1 MLKGKKIVLAVTG
14 SISAYKSLFLLR
26 LLVKEGADVKVI
38 MSKSAHDFIQPL
50 SFSTLSKHPVC
61 SDFTESELNGVWN
74 NHVEMA
80 LWADLILVAPCTANT
95 LAKYAAGMC
104 DSYLLAVLMSAQCPL
119 FFAPA
124 MDHDMMEHA
133 GTQENL
139 KRIVAMGCTVL
150 APGYGELAS
159 GLIGKGR
166 LSEPEEILGAVV
178 SHFNPNQRLKGLRAL
193 VNAGPTYEAI
203 DPVRFIGNRSSGKMG
218 IAIAQAL
225 RTQGAEV
232 TLVLGPV
239 HESVPDGIKI
249 IRVES
254 AKEMFEACTVGF
266 RNADIAVLT
275 AAVADYRPA
284 NVSTEKIKKK
294 DSPLELRLE
303 ETEDIAAALGK
314 NKKSN
319 QKLICFAL
327 ETENEEAHALSK
339 LQRKNADMLVLNS
352 LRTEGVHFGSDNN
365 AVTLFHSNGSKKEIS
380 LKSKSEIAQIISNEI
395 ADLFQ

>member
-26 LLVKEGADVKVI
+26 LLVKEGAEVKVI

-50 SFSTLSKHPVC
+50 SFSTLSKHPIC

-80 LWADLILVAPCTANT
+80 LWADLILIAPCTANT
-95 LAKYAAGMC
+95 LAKYATGMC

-133 GTQENL
+133 GTQDNL
-139 KRIVAMGCTVL
+139 KRIAAMGCTVL

-166 LSEPEEILGAVV
+166 LSEPEEILSAVV

-254 AKEMFEACTVGF
+254 AREMFEACTDGF
-266 RNADIAVLT
+266 QNTDIAVLA

-314 NKKSN
+314 SKTMN

>member
-26 LLVKEGADVKVI
+26 LLVKEGAEVKVI
-38 MSKSAHDFIQPL
+38 MSKSAHEFIQPL

-61 SDFTESELNGVWN
+61 SDFTESNLNGVWN

-80 LWADLILVAPCTANT
+80 LWADLILVVPCTANT
-95 LAKYAAGMC
+95 LAKYATGMC
-104 DSYLLAVLMSAQCPL
+104 DSYLLAVLMSAQCPV

-139 KRIVAMGCTVL
+139 KRIEEMGCTVL
-150 APGYGELAS
+150 ASVYGELAS
-159 GLIGKGR
+159 GLVGKGR
-166 LSEPEEILGAVV
+166 LSEPEEILDAVI
-178 SHFNPNQRLKGLRAL
+178 SHFNPNQRLKGKKAL

-225 RTQGAEV
+225 RTLGADV

-239 HESVPDGIKI
+239 HENIPEGIKI
-249 IRVES
+249 IRIES
-254 AKEMFEACTVGF
+254 AREMYEACTREF
-266 RNADIAVLT
+266 QHADLAVLA
-275 AAVADYRPA
+275 AAVADYRPV
-284 NVSTEKIKKK
+284 NVSSEKIKKK

-303 ETEDIAAALGK
+303 ETEDIAASLGK
-314 NKKSN
+314 LKNEN

-327 ETENEEAHALSK
+327 ETENEETHAIAK
-339 LQRKNADMLVLNS
+339 MNRKNANLLILNS
-352 LRTEGVHFGSDNN
+352 LRTEGVYFGSDNN
-365 AVTLFHSNGSKKEIS
+365 AITLFHSNGSKKEIS
-380 LKSKSEIAQIISNEI
+380 LKSKTEIAQIISNEI

>member
-14 SISAYKSLFLLR
+14 SISAYKSLLLLR

-80 LWADLILVAPCTANT
+80 LWADLIVVAPCTANT

-124 MDHDMMEHA
+124 MDHDMMEHG

-139 KRIVAMGCTVL
+139 KRIAAMGCTIL
-150 APGYGELAS
+150 APGFGELAS

-166 LSEPEEILGAVV
+166 LSEPEEILSTVV
-178 SHFNPNQRLKGLRAL
+178 SHFNPNQRLKGLYAL

-225 RTQGAEV
+225 RSQGADV

-239 HESVPDGIKI
+239 HQSVPDGIKT

-254 AKEMFEACTVGF
+254 AKEMFEACTHVF
-266 RNADIAVLT
+266 PNTNIAVLA
-275 AAVADYRPA
+275 AAVADYRPV

-314 NKKSN
+314 SKKAN

-339 LQRKNADMLVLNS
+339 LQRKNADLLVLNS

-365 AVTLFHSNGSKKEIS
+365 AITLFHSNGTKKEIS

-395 ADLFQ
+395 ADLFP

>member
-26 LLVKEGADVKVI
+26 LLVKEGAEVKVI

-95 LAKYAAGMC
+95 LAKYASGMC
-104 DSYLLAVLMSAQCPL
+104 DSYLLAVLMSARCPL

-124 MDHDMMEHA
+124 MDHDMMEHL

-139 KRIVAMGCTVL
+139 KKIESMGCQIL
-150 APGYGELAS
+150 APGFGELAS

-166 LSEPEEILGAVV
+166 LSEPEEILSYVV
-178 SHFNPNQRLKGLRAL
+178 SYFNPNQRLKGKRAL
-193 VNAGPTYEAI
+193 VNAGPTYESI

-218 IAIAQAL
+218 IALAQELRAL
-225 RTQGAEV
+225 GAEV

-249 IRVES
+249 IRIES
-254 AKEMFEACTVGF
+254 AREMYESCKEVFQ
-266 RNADIAVLT
+266 NADFAVLA
-275 AAVADYRPA
+275 AAVADYRPV
-284 NVSTEKIKKK
+284 NVSSEKIKKK

-303 ETEDIAAALGK
+303 ETEDIAATLGK
-314 NKKSN
+314 SKKAG

-339 LQRKNADMLVLNS
+339 MNRKNADLLVLNS

-365 AVTLFHSNGSKKEIS
+365 AVTLFHANGSKKEIS
-380 LKSKSEIAQIISNEI
+380 LKTKKEIAQIISNEI

>member
-1 MLKGKKIVLAVTG
+1 VLKRKKIVLAVTG

-26 LLVKEGADVKVI
+26 LLVKEGADVKVV

-80 LWADLILVAPCTANT
+80 LWADLILIAPCTANT

-104 DSYLLAVLMSAQCPL
+104 ESYLLAVLMSAQCPL

-133 GTQENL
+133 GTQDNL
-139 KRIVAMGCTVL
+139 KRIASMGCTVL

-166 LSEPEEILGAVV
+166 LSEPEEILSAVV
-178 SHFNPNQRLKGLRAL
+178 SYFNPNQRLKGLRAM

-225 RTQGAEV
+225 RTQGADV

-254 AKEMFEACTVGF
+254 AKEMFEACTDGF
-266 RNADIAVLT
+266 QNADIAVLA

-314 NKKSN
+314 SKNSN

-339 LQRKNADMLVLNS
+339 LQRKNADLLVLNS

>member
-1 MLKGKKIVLAVTG
+1 MLAVTG
-14 SISAYKSLFLLR
+14 SISAYKALFLLR
-26 LLVKEGADVKVI
+26 LLVKEGAEVKVI
-38 MSKSAHDFIQPL
+38 MSQSAHDFIQPL

-95 LAKYAAGMC
+95 LAKYASGMC

-133 GTQENL
+133 GTQDNL
-139 KRIVAMGCTVL
+139 KRIAAMGCTVL

-166 LSEPEEILGAVV
+166 LSEPEEILSVVV
-178 SHFNPNQRLKGLRAL
+178 SHFNPNQRLKGLRAM

-225 RTQGAEV
+225 RTQGADV

-254 AKEMFEACTVGF
+254 AKEMFEACTHVF
-266 RNADIAVLT
+266 QNADIAVLA

-303 ETEDIAAALGK
+303 ETEDIAAAMGK
-314 NKKSN
+314 NKNSN

>member
-1 MLKGKKIVLAVTG
+1 VLKGKRIVLAVTG
-14 SISAYKSLFLLR
+14 SISAYKALFLLR

-61 SDFTESELNGVWN
+61 SDFTESQLNGVWN

-95 LAKYAAGMC
+95 LAKYASGMC
-104 DSYLLAVLMSAQCPL
+104 DSYLLAVLMSARCPL

-139 KRIVAMGCTVL
+139 QRIEAMGCTVL

-166 LSEPEEILGAVV
+166 LSEPEEIIEAVV
-178 SHFNPNQRLKGLRAL
+178 SHFNPNQRLKGKKAL

-218 IAIAQAL
+218 IAIAQSL
-225 RTQGAEV
+225 RLLGAEV

-239 HESVPDGIKI
+239 HEPVPDGIKI
-249 IRVES
+249 VRVES
-254 AKEMFEACTVGF
+254 AREMYEACTKEF
-266 RNADIAVLT
+266 EHSDIAVLA

-314 NKKSN
+314 MKTEN
-319 QKLICFAL
+319 QKLVCFAL

-339 LQRKNADMLVLNS
+339 MNRKNADVLILNS
-352 LRTEGVHFGSDNN
+352 LRTEGVYFGSDNN
-365 AVTLFHSNGSKKEIS
+365 AITLFHSSGSKKEIS
-380 LKSKSEIAQIISNEI
+380 LKSKTEIAEIISNEI

>member
-1 MLKGKKIVLAVTG
+1 MLKEKKIVLAVTG

-26 LLVKEGADVKVI
+26 LLVKEGAEVKVV
-38 MSKSAHDFIQPL
+38 MSKSAHEFIQPL

-61 SDFTESELNGVWN
+61 SDFTESNLSGVWN

-80 LWADLILVAPCTANT
+80 LWADLIVVAPCTANT

-139 KRIVAMGCTVL
+139 KRIEEMGCTVL

-166 LSEPEEILGAVV
+166 LSEPEEILGAVI
-178 SHFNPNQRLKGLRAL
+178 SHFNPNQPLKGKRAL

-225 RTQGAEV
+225 RKLGADV

-239 HESVPDGIKI
+239 HENIPDGIKI
-249 IRVES
+249 IRIES
-254 AKEMFEACTVGF
+254 AREMFEACTREF
-266 RNADIAVLT
+266 QHSDFAVLA
-275 AAVADYRPA
+275 AAVADYRPV

-303 ETEDIAAALGK
+303 ETEDVAASLGK
-314 NKKSN
+314 VKSDK

-327 ETENEEAHALSK
+327 ETENEEAFARAK
-339 LQRKNADMLVLNS
+339 MNRKNADLLILNS
-352 LRTEGVHFGSDNN
+352 LRTEGVYFGSDNN
-365 AVTLFHSNGSKKEIS
+365 AITLFHSNGSKKEIS
-380 LKSKSEIAQIISNEI
+380 LKSKTEIAQIISNEI

>member
-14 SISAYKSLFLLR
+14 SISVYKSLFLLR
-26 LLVKEGADVKVI
+26 LLVKEGAEVKVI

-80 LWADLILVAPCTANT
+80 LWADLILIAPCTANT

-133 GTQENL
+133 GTQDNL
-139 KRIVAMGCTVL
+139 KRIAEMGCTVL

-166 LSEPEEILGAVV
+166 LSEPEEIVNAVV
-178 SHFNPNQRLKGLRAL
+178 SFFNPNQRLKGLRAM

-225 RTQGAEV
+225 RTQGADV

-239 HESVPDGIKI
+239 HESIPDGIKI

-254 AKEMFEACTVGF
+254 AREMFEACTHIF
-266 RNADIAVLT
+266 QNADIAVLA

-284 NVSTEKIKKK
+284 HVSTEKIKKK
-294 DSPLELRLE
+294 HSPLELRLE

-314 NKKSN
+314 CKKSN

-352 LRTEGVHFGSDNN
+352 LKTEGVHFGSDNN

-380 LKSKSEIAQIISNEI
+380 LKSKLEIAQIISNEI
-395 ADLFQ
+395 AELFQ

>member
-1 MLKGKKIVLAVTG
+1 VLKGKKIVLAVTG
-14 SISAYKSLFLLR
+14 SISVYKSLFLLR
-26 LLVKEGADVKVI
+26 LLVKEGAEVKVI

-80 LWADLILVAPCTANT
+80 LWADLILIAPCTANT

-133 GTQENL
+133 GTQDNL
-139 KRIVAMGCTVL
+139 KRIAEMGCTVL

-166 LSEPEEILGAVV
+166 LSEPEEIVNAVV
-178 SHFNPNQRLKGLRAL
+178 SFFNPNQRLKGLRAM

-225 RTQGAEV
+225 RTQGADV

-239 HESVPDGIKI
+239 HESIPDGIKI

-254 AKEMFEACTVGF
+254 AREMFEACTHIF
-266 RNADIAVLT
+266 QNADIAVLA

-284 NVSTEKIKKK
+284 HVSTEKIKKK
-294 DSPLELRLE
+294 HSPLELRLE

-314 NKKSN
+314 SKKSN

-352 LRTEGVHFGSDNN
+352 LKTEGVHFGSDNN

-380 LKSKSEIAQIISNEI
+380 LKSKLEIAQIISNEI
-395 ADLFQ
+395 AELFQ

>member
-1 MLKGKKIVLAVTG
+1 MLKGKKIVIAVTG

-104 DSYLLAVLMSAQCPL
+104 DSYLIAVLMSAQCPL

-133 GTQENL
+133 GTQDNL
-139 KRIVAMGCTVL
+139 KRIAEMGCTVL

-166 LSEPEEILGAVV
+166 LSEPEEILSAVV
-178 SHFNPNQRLKGLRAL
+178 SYFNPNQRLKGLRAM

-225 RTQGAEV
+225 RTQGADV

-239 HESVPDGIKI
+239 HESVPDGIKT

-254 AKEMFEACTVGF
+254 AKEMFEACTDGF
-266 RNADIAVLT
+266 QNADIAVLA

-314 NKKSN
+314 SKKAN

-365 AVTLFHSNGSKKEIS
+365 AVTLFHSDGSKKEIS

>member
-1 MLKGKKIVLAVTG
+1 
-14 SISAYKSLFLLR
+14 
-26 LLVKEGADVKVI
+26 
-38 MSKSAHDFIQPL
+38 
-50 SFSTLSKHPVC
+50 
-61 SDFTESELNGVWN
+61 
-74 NHVEMA
+74 MA

-139 KRIVAMGCTVL
+139 KRIDAMGCKVL

-166 LSEPEEILGAVV
+166 LSEPEEILSAVV
-178 SHFNPNQRLKGLRAL
+178 SYFNPNQRLKGMRVL

-218 IAIAQAL
+218 IAISQAL
-225 RTQGAEV
+225 RAFGAEV

-239 HESVPDGIKI
+239 HEKLPEGIKI
-249 IRVES
+249 IRIES
-254 AKEMFEACTVGF
+254 ARDMYENCTREF
-266 RNADIAVLT
+266 QHSDIAVLA
-275 AAVADYRPA
+275 AAVADYRPV
-284 NVSTEKIKKK
+284 NVSSEKIKKK
-294 DSPLELRLE
+294 DSPLELHLE
-303 ETEDIAAALGK
+303 ETEDIAAALGLA
-314 NKKSN
+314 KKAN

-327 ETENEEAHALSK
+327 ETENEEAHAVAK
-339 LQRKNADMLVLNS
+339 MNRKNADMLILNS
-352 LRTEGVHFGSDNN
+352 LRTEGVYFGSDNN
-365 AVTLFHSNGSKKEIS
+365 AVTLFHSDGSKKEIS
-380 LKSKSEIAQIISNEI
+380 LKSKTEIAHIISNEI

>member
-14 SISAYKSLFLLR
+14 SISAYKSLYLLR

-61 SDFTESELNGVWN
+61 SDFTENELNGVWN

-133 GTQENL
+133 GTQDNL
-139 KRIVAMGCTVL
+139 KRIAAMGCTVL

-166 LSEPEEILGAVV
+166 LSEPEEILSVVV
-178 SHFNPNQRLKGLRAL
+178 SFFNPNQRLKGLRAL

-225 RTQGAEV
+225 RTQGADV

-239 HESVPDGIKI
+239 HESVSDGIKI

-254 AKEMFEACTVGF
+254 AREMFEACTDVF
-266 RNADIAVLT
+266 QNADIAVLA

>member
-26 LLVKEGADVKVI
+26 LLVKEGAEVKVI
-38 MSKSAHDFIQPL
+38 MSKSAHEFIQPL

-61 SDFTESELNGVWN
+61 SDFTESNLNGVWN

-104 DSYLLAVLMSAQCPL
+104 DAYLLAVLMSAQCPL

-124 MDHDMMEHA
+124 MDHDMMEHL
-133 GTQENL
+133 GTQDNL
-139 KRIVAMGCTVL
+139 KRIEAMGCTVL

-166 LSEPEEILGAVV
+166 LSEPEEILGVV
-178 SHFNPNQRLKGLRAL
+178 ISHFNPNQLLKGKRAL

-203 DPVRFIGNRSSGKMG
+203 DPVRFIGNRSSGRMG

-225 RTQGAEV
+225 RALGADV

-239 HESVPDGIKI
+239 HENIPDGIKI
-249 IRVES
+249 IRIES
-254 AKEMFEACTVGF
+254 ALEMYEACTREF
-266 RNADIAVLT
+266 QHSDFAVLA
-275 AAVADYRPA
+275 AAVADYRPV

-294 DSPLELRLE
+294 NSSLELRLE
-303 ETEDIAAALGK
+303 ETEDIAASLGK
-314 NKKSN
+314 IKNQN

-327 ETENEEAHALSK
+327 ETENEEAHAIAK
-339 LQRKNADMLVLNS
+339 MNRKNADLLILNS
-352 LRTEGVHFGSDNN
+352 LKTEGVYFGSDSN
-365 AVTLFHSNGSKKEIS
+365 AITLFHSNGSKKEIS
-380 LKSKSEIAQIISNEI
+380 LKSKTEIAQIISTEI

>member
-1 MLKGKKIVLAVTG
+1 VLKGKKIVLAVTG

-26 LLVKEGADVKVI
+26 LLVKEGAQVKVI
-38 MSKSAHDFIQPL
+38 MSKSAHGFIQPL
-50 SFSTLSKHPVC
+50 SFSTLSKNPVC
-61 SDFTESELNGVWN
+61 SDFTETELNGVWN

-80 LWADLILVAPCTANT
+80 LWADLILIAPCTANT

-124 MDHDMMEHA
+124 MDHDMMEHS
-133 GTQENL
+133 GTQDNL
-139 KRIVAMGCTVL
+139 KRIAAMGCTVL

-166 LSEPEEILGAVV
+166 LSEPEEILSVVV
-178 SHFNPNQRLKGLRAL
+178 SHFNPNQRLKGKRAI

-225 RTQGAEV
+225 RALGAEV

-239 HESVPDGIKI
+239 HENIPEGMRI

-254 AKEMFEACTVGF
+254 AREMFDACAEVF
-266 RNADIAVLT
+266 QNADIAVLA

-284 NVSTEKIKKK
+284 NVSAEKIKKK

-303 ETEDIAAALGK
+303 ETEDIAAALGMHK
-314 NKKSN
+314 TSD
-319 QKLICFAL
+319 QRLICFAL

-339 LQRKNADMLVLNS
+339 LKRKNADLLILNS
-352 LRTEGVHFGSDNN
+352 LRTEGVHFGSENN
-365 AVTLFHSNGSKKEIS
+365 AVTIFHSNGSKKEIS
-380 LKSKSEIAQIISNEI
+380 LKSKSEIAKIISNEI
-395 ADLFQ
+395 AELFP

>member
-1 MLKGKKIVLAVTG
+1 MLTGKKIVLAVTG

-26 LLVKEGADVKVI
+26 LLVKEGAEVKVV
-38 MSKSAHDFIQPL
+38 MSKSAHEFIQPL

-61 SDFTESELNGVWN
+61 SDFTESNLNGVWN

-80 LWADLILVAPCTANT
+80 LWADLILVAPCTAST

-124 MDHDMMEHA
+124 MDHDMMEHL
-133 GTQENL
+133 GTQDNL
-139 KRIVAMGCTVL
+139 KRIEEMGCTVL

-166 LSEPEEILGAVV
+166 LSEPEEILGIVI
-178 SHFNPNQRLKGLRAL
+178 SHFNPNQLLKGKRAL

-218 IAIAQAL
+218 LAIAQAL
-225 RTQGAEV
+225 RALGADV

-239 HESVPDGIKI
+239 HENIPDGIKI
-249 IRVES
+249 IRIES
-254 AKEMFEACTVGF
+254 ALEMYEACTREF
-266 RNADIAVLT
+266 QHSDFAVLA
-275 AAVADYRPA
+275 AAVADYRPV

-294 DSPLELRLE
+294 NSPLELRLE
-303 ETEDIAAALGK
+303 ETEDIAASLGK
-314 NKKSN
+314 IKNRN

-327 ETENEEAHALSK
+327 ETENEEAHAIAK
-339 LQRKNADMLVLNS
+339 MNRKNADLLILNS
-352 LRTEGVHFGSDNN
+352 LRTEGVYFGSDNN
-365 AVTLFHSNGSKKEIS
+365 AITLFHSNGSKKEIS
-380 LKSKSEIAQIISNEI
+380 LKSKTEIAQIISTEI

>member
-1 MLKGKKIVLAVTG
+1 LKGKRIVLAVTG
-14 SISAYKSLFLLR
+14 SISAYKALFLLR

-61 SDFTESELNGVWN
+61 SDFTESQLNGVWN

-95 LAKYAAGMC
+95 LAKYASGMC
-104 DSYLLAVLMSAQCPL
+104 DSYLLAVLMSARCPL

-139 KRIVAMGCTVL
+139 QRIEAMGCTVL

-166 LSEPEEILGAVV
+166 LSEPEEIVEAVV
-178 SHFNPNQRLKGLRAL
+178 SHFNPNQRLKGKQAL

-218 IAIAQAL
+218 IAIAQSL
-225 RTQGAEV
+225 RLLGAEV

-239 HESVPDGIKI
+239 HEPVPDGIKI
-249 IRVES
+249 VRVES
-254 AKEMFEACTVGF
+254 AREMYEACTKEF
-266 RNADIAVLT
+266 EHSDIAVLA

-284 NVSTEKIKKK
+284 NVSAEKIKKK

-314 NKKSN
+314 MKTEN
-319 QKLICFAL
+319 QKLVCFAL

-339 LQRKNADMLVLNS
+339 MNRKNADVLILNS
-352 LRTEGVHFGSDNN
+352 LRTEGVYFGSDNN
-365 AVTLFHSNGSKKEIS
+365 AITLFHSSGSKKEIS
-380 LKSKSEIAQIISNEI
+380 LKSKTEIAEIISNEI

>member
-1 MLKGKKIVLAVTG
+1 VLKGKKIVLAVTG
-14 SISAYKSLFLLR
+14 SISVYKSLFLLR
-26 LLVKEGADVKVI
+26 LLVKEGAEVKVI

-80 LWADLILVAPCTANT
+80 LWADLILIAPCTANT

-133 GTQENL
+133 GTQDNL
-139 KRIVAMGCTVL
+139 KRIAEMGCTVL

-166 LSEPEEILGAVV
+166 LSEPEEIVNAVV
-178 SHFNPNQRLKGLRAL
+178 SFFNPNQRLKGLRAM

-225 RTQGAEV
+225 RTQGADV

-239 HESVPDGIKI
+239 HESIPDGIKI

-254 AKEMFEACTVGF
+254 AREMFEACTHIF
-266 RNADIAVLT
+266 QNADIAVLA

-284 NVSTEKIKKK
+284 HVSTEKIKKK
-294 DSPLELRLE
+294 HSPLELRLE

-314 NKKSN
+314 SKKSN

-352 LRTEGVHFGSDNN
+352 LKTEGVHFGSDNN

-380 LKSKSEIAQIISNEI
+380 LKSKLEIAQIISNEI

>member
-1 MLKGKKIVLAVTG
+1 MLKEKKIVLAVTG

-26 LLVKEGADVKVI
+26 LLVKEGAEVKVI
-38 MSKSAHDFIQPL
+38 MSKSAHEFIQPL
-50 SFSTLSKHPVC
+50 SFSTLSKHAVC
-61 SDFTESELNGVWN
+61 SDFTESNLNGVWN

-95 LAKYAAGMC
+95 LAKYASGMC

-124 MDHDMMEHA
+124 MDHDMMEHP

-139 KRIVAMGCTVL
+139 KRIEEMGCTVL

-166 LSEPEEILGAVV
+166 LSEPEEILSAVIA
-178 SHFNPNQRLKGLRAL
+178 HFNPNQPLKGKKAL

-225 RTQGAEV
+225 RTLGADV

-239 HESVPDGIKI
+239 HENVPDGIKI
-249 IRVES
+249 IRIES
-254 AKEMFEACTVGF
+254 ALEMYETCTREF
-266 RNADIAVLT
+266 QHSDFAVLA
-275 AAVADYRPA
+275 AAVADYRPV

-303 ETEDIAAALGK
+303 ETEDVAASLGK
-314 NKKSN
+314 MKNAK

-327 ETENEEAHALSK
+327 ETENEEAHAIAK
-339 LQRKNADMLVLNS
+339 MNRKNADLLILNS
-352 LRTEGVHFGSDNN
+352 LRTEGVYFGSDNN
-365 AVTLFHSNGSKKEIS
+365 AITLFQSNGSKKEIS
-380 LKSKSEIAQIISNEI
+380 LKSKTEIAQIISNEI

>member
-1 MLKGKKIVLAVTG
+1 
-14 SISAYKSLFLLR
+14 
-26 LLVKEGADVKVI
+26 
-38 MSKSAHDFIQPL
+38 
-50 SFSTLSKHPVC
+50 
-61 SDFTESELNGVWN
+61 
-74 NHVEMA
+74 MA

-95 LAKYAAGMC
+95 LSKYATGMC

-139 KRIVAMGCTVL
+139 KRIEAMGCTVL

-166 LSEPEEILGAVV
+166 LTEPEDILGAII
-178 SHFNPNQRLKGLRAL
+178 SHFNPNQPLKGKKAL
-193 VNAGPTYEAI
+193 VNAGPTYEAL

-225 RTQGAEV
+225 RTLGAEV

-239 HESVPDGIKI
+239 HENIPDGMKI
-249 IRVES
+249 VRVES
-254 AKEMFEACTVGF
+254 AKEMFDACTSAF
-266 RNADIAVLT
+266 ESSDIAVLA
-275 AAVADYRPA
+275 AAVADYRPI
-284 NVSTEKIKKK
+284 NVSDNKIKKK
-294 DSPLELRLE
+294 DSPLVLHLE
-303 ETEDIAAALGK
+303 ETEDIAASLGK
-314 NKKSN
+314 MKRAN

-327 ETENEEAHALSK
+327 ETENEEVHALNK
-339 LQRKNADMLVLNS
+339 LERKNADLLILNS
-352 LRTEGVHFGSDNN
+352 LRTEGVFFGSENN

-380 LKSKSEIAQIISNEI
+380 LKSKTEIAQIISNEI
-395 ADLFQ
+395 AELFQ

>member
-1 MLKGKKIVLAVTG
+1 MLKGKRIVLAVTG
-14 SISAYKSLFLLR
+14 SISAYKALFLLR
-26 LLVKEGADVKVI
+26 LLVKEGAEVKVI

-61 SDFTESELNGVWN
+61 SDFTESNLNGVWN

-95 LAKYAAGMC
+95 LAKYATGMC
-104 DSYLLAVLMSAQCPL
+104 DSYLLAVLMSARCPL

-139 KRIVAMGCTVL
+139 KRIEAMGCTVL

-166 LSEPEEILGAVV
+166 LSEPEEILEVVV
-178 SHFNPNQRLKGLRAL
+178 SHFNPNQLLKGKKAL

-218 IAIAQAL
+218 IAIAQSLRAL
-225 RTQGAEV
+225 GADV

-239 HESVPDGIKI
+239 HESIPDGIKI
-249 IRVES
+249 VRVES
-254 AKEMFEACTVGF
+254 AREMFEACTKEF
-266 RNADIAVLT
+266 TNSDIAVLA

-284 NVSTEKIKKK
+284 NISTEKIKKK

-314 NKKSN
+314 MKSAN
-319 QKLICFAL
+319 QKLVCFAL
-327 ETENEEAHALSK
+327 ETENEEAYALSK
-339 LQRKNADMLVLNS
+339 MNRKNADILILNS
-352 LRTEGVHFGSDNN
+352 LRTEGVYFGSDNN
-365 AVTLFHSNGSKKEIS
+365 AITLFHSNGSKKEIS
-380 LKSKSEIAQIISNEI
+380 LKSKTEIAQIISNEI
-395 ADLFQ
+395 ANLFQ

>member
-1 MLKGKKIVLAVTG
+1 
-14 SISAYKSLFLLR
+14 
-26 LLVKEGADVKVI
+26 
-38 MSKSAHDFIQPL
+38 MSKSAHGFIQPL
-50 SFSTLSKHPVC
+50 SFSTLSKNPVC
-61 SDFTESELNGVWN
+61 SDFTETELNGVWN

-80 LWADLILVAPCTANT
+80 LWADLILIAPCTANT

-124 MDHDMMEHA
+124 MDHDMMEHS
-133 GTQENL
+133 GTQDNL
-139 KRIVAMGCTVL
+139 KRIAAMGCTVL

-166 LSEPEEILGAVV
+166 LSEPEEILSVVV
-178 SHFNPNQRLKGLRAL
+178 SHFNPNQRLKGKRAI

-225 RTQGAEV
+225 RALGAEV

-239 HESVPDGIKI
+239 HENIPEGMRI

-254 AKEMFEACTVGF
+254 AREMFDACAEVF
-266 RNADIAVLT
+266 QNADIAVLA

-284 NVSTEKIKKK
+284 NVSAEKIKKK

-303 ETEDIAAALGK
+303 ETEDIAAALGMHK
-314 NKKSN
+314 TSD
-319 QKLICFAL
+319 QRLICFAL

-339 LQRKNADMLVLNS
+339 LKRKNADLLILNS
-352 LRTEGVHFGSDNN
+352 LRTEGVHFGSENN
-365 AVTLFHSNGSKKEIS
+365 AVTIFHSNGSKKEIS
-380 LKSKSEIAQIISNEI
+380 LKSKSEIAKIISNEI
-395 ADLFQ
+395 AELFP

>member
-1 MLKGKKIVLAVTG
+1 MLKEKNIVLAVTG

-26 LLVKEGADVKVI
+26 LLVKEGAEVKVV
-38 MSKSAHDFIQPL
+38 MSKSAHEFIQPL

-61 SDFTESELNGVWN
+61 SDFTESNLNGVWN

-124 MDHDMMEHA
+124 MDHDMMEHS

-139 KRIVAMGCTVL
+139 MRIEEMGCTVL

-166 LSEPEEILGAVV
+166 LSEPEEILGIVI
-178 SHFNPNQRLKGLRAL
+178 SHFNPNQLLKGKRAL

-225 RTQGAEV
+225 RALGADV

-239 HESVPDGIKI
+239 HENIPDGIKI
-249 IRVES
+249 IRIES
-254 AKEMFEACTVGF
+254 ALEMYEACTREF
-266 RNADIAVLT
+266 QHSDFAVLA
-275 AAVADYRPA
+275 AAVADYRPV

-294 DSPLELRLE
+294 NSPLELRLE
-303 ETEDIAAALGK
+303 ETEDIAASLGK
-314 NKKSN
+314 IKNQN

-327 ETENEEAHALSK
+327 ETENEEAHAIAK
-339 LQRKNADMLVLNS
+339 MNRKNADLLILNS
-352 LRTEGVHFGSDNN
+352 LKTEGVYFGSDNN
-365 AVTLFHSNGSKKEIS
+365 AITLFHSNGSKKEIS
-380 LKSKSEIAQIISNEI
+380 LKSKTEIAQIISTEI

>member
-1 MLKGKKIVLAVTG
+1 MLKGKKIILAVTG

-26 LLVKEGADVKVI
+26 LLVKEGAEVKVI
-38 MSKSAHDFIQPL
+38 MSKSAHEFIQPL

-61 SDFTESELNGVWN
+61 SDFTESNLNGVWN

-95 LAKYAAGMC
+95 LAKYSTGMC

-124 MDHDMMEHA
+124 MDHDMMEHL
-133 GTQENL
+133 GTQDNL
-139 KRIVAMGCTVL
+139 KRIEAMGCTVL

-166 LSEPEEILGAVV
+166 LSEPEEILGVV
-178 SHFNPNQRLKGLRAL
+178 ISHFNPNQPLKGKSAL

-225 RTQGAEV
+225 RALGADV
-232 TLVLGPV
+232 TLVIGPV
-239 HESVPDGIKI
+239 HENIPDGIKI
-249 IRVES
+249 IRIES
-254 AKEMFEACTVGF
+254 ALEMYEACTREF
-266 RNADIAVLT
+266 QHSDFAVLA
-275 AAVADYRPA
+275 AAVADYRPV

-294 DSPLELRLE
+294 NSPLELRLE
-303 ETEDIAAALGK
+303 ETEDIAASLGK
-314 NKKSN
+314 IKNQN

-327 ETENEEAHALSK
+327 ETENEEAHAIAK
-339 LQRKNADMLVLNS
+339 MNRKNADLVILNS
-352 LRTEGVHFGSDNN
+352 LRTEGVYFGSDNN
-365 AVTLFHSNGSKKEIS
+365 AITLFHSNGSKKEIS
-380 LKSKSEIAQIISNEI
+380 LKSKTEIAQIISTEI

>member
-50 SFSTLSKHPVC
+50 SFSTLSKNPVC
-61 SDFTESELNGVWN
+61 SDFTDSDLTGVWN

-95 LAKYAAGMC
+95 LAKYATGMC

-124 MDHDMMEHA
+124 MDHDMMEHS
-133 GTQENL
+133 GTQDNL
-139 KRIVAMGCTVL
+139 KRIASMGCTVL

-166 LSEPEEILGAVV
+166 LSEPEEILGVV
-178 SHFNPNQRLKGLRAL
+178 ISHFNPFQRLKGLRAM

-225 RTQGAEV
+225 RSQGADV

-239 HESVPDGIKI
+239 HESIPEGIKI

-254 AKEMFEACTVGF
+254 AKEMFEACAEVF
-266 RNADIAVLT
+266 RNADIAVLA

-284 NVSTEKIKKK
+284 NASAQKIKKK

-303 ETEDIAAALGK
+303 ETEDIAAALGNIK
-314 NKKSN
+314 QLN

-327 ETENEEAHALSK
+327 ETENEEAHALAK
-339 LQRKNADMLVLNS
+339 MQRKNADLLILNS
-352 LRTEGVHFGSDNN
+352 LRTEGVYFGSENN

-380 LKSKSEIAQIISNEI
+380 LLSKTEIAKIISNEI
-395 ADLFQ
+395 AELFQ

>member
-1 MLKGKKIVLAVTG
+1 VLKEKKIVLAVTG

-38 MSKSAHDFIQPL
+38 MSKSAHEFIQPL

-61 SDFTESELNGVWN
+61 SDFTESNLNGVWN

-80 LWADLILVAPCTANT
+80 LWADLIVVAPCTANT
-95 LAKYAAGMC
+95 LAKYATGMC

-124 MDHDMMEHA
+124 MDHDMMEHL
-133 GTQENL
+133 GTQDNL
-139 KRIVAMGCTVL
+139 KRIEEMGCTVL

-166 LSEPEEILGAVV
+166 LSEPEEILSAVI
-178 SHFNPNQRLKGLRAL
+178 SHFNPNQLLKGKRAL

-225 RTQGAEV
+225 LTLGADV

-239 HESVPDGIKI
+239 HENIPDGIKI
-249 IRVES
+249 IRIES
-254 AKEMFEACTVGF
+254 ALEMYEACTREF
-266 RNADIAVLT
+266 QHSDFAVLA
-275 AAVADYRPA
+275 AAVADYRPV

-294 DSPLELRLE
+294 NSPLELRLE
-303 ETEDIAAALGK
+303 ETEDIAASLGK
-314 NKKSN
+314 IKNQN

-327 ETENEEAHALSK
+327 ETENEEAHAIAK
-339 LQRKNADMLVLNS
+339 MNRKNADLLILNS
-352 LRTEGVHFGSDNN
+352 LKTEGVYFGSDNN
-365 AVTLFHSNGSKKEIS
+365 AITLFHSNGSKKEIS
-380 LKSKSEIAQIISNEI
+380 LKSKTEIAQIISTEI

>member
-14 SISAYKSLFLLR
+14 SISAYKSLYLLR

-38 MSKSAHDFIQPL
+38 MSKAAHDFIQPL

-80 LWADLILVAPCTANT
+80 LWADVILVAPCTANT

-139 KRIVAMGCTVL
+139 KRIAAMGCTVL

-166 LSEPEEILGAVV
+166 LSEPEEILSVVV
-178 SHFNPNQRLKGLRAL
+178 SFFNPNQRLKGLRAL

-225 RTQGAEV
+225 RTQGADV

-239 HESVPDGIKI
+239 HESVSDGIKI

-254 AKEMFEACTVGF
+254 AREMFEACTDVF
-266 RNADIAVLT
+266 QNADIAVLA

>member
-1 MLKGKKIVLAVTG
+1 VLKGKKIVIAVTG

-104 DSYLLAVLMSAQCPL
+104 DSYLIAVLMSAQCPL

-133 GTQENL
+133 GTQDNL
-139 KRIVAMGCTVL
+139 KRIAEMGCTVL

-166 LSEPEEILGAVV
+166 LSEPEEILSAVV
-178 SHFNPNQRLKGLRAL
+178 SYFNPNQRLKGLRAM

-225 RTQGAEV
+225 RTQGADV

-239 HESVPDGIKI
+239 HESVPDGIKT

-254 AKEMFEACTVGF
+254 AKEMFEACTDGF
-266 RNADIAVLT
+266 QNADIAVLA

-314 NKKSN
+314 SKKAN

-365 AVTLFHSNGSKKEIS
+365 AVTLFHSDGSKKEIS

>member
-26 LLVKEGADVKVI
+26 LLVKEGAEVKVV
-38 MSKSAHDFIQPL
+38 MSKSAHEFIQPL

-61 SDFTESELNGVWN
+61 SDFTESNLSGVWN

-80 LWADLILVAPCTANT
+80 LWADLIVVAPCTANT

-139 KRIVAMGCTVL
+139 KRIEEMGCTVL

-166 LSEPEEILGAVV
+166 LSEPEEILGAVI
-178 SHFNPNQRLKGLRAL
+178 SHFNPNQPLKGKRAL

-225 RTQGAEV
+225 RKLGADV

-239 HESVPDGIKI
+239 HENIPDGIKI
-249 IRVES
+249 IRIES
-254 AKEMFEACTVGF
+254 AREMHEACTREF
-266 RNADIAVLT
+266 QHSDFAVLA
-275 AAVADYRPA
+275 AAVADYRPV

-303 ETEDIAAALGK
+303 ETEDVAASLGK
-314 NKKSN
+314 VKSEK

-327 ETENEEAHALSK
+327 ETENEEAFARAK
-339 LQRKNADMLVLNS
+339 MNRKNADLLILNS
-352 LRTEGVHFGSDNN
+352 LRTEGVYFGSDNN
-365 AVTLFHSNGSKKEIS
+365 AITLFHSNGSKKEIS
-380 LKSKSEIAQIISNEI
+380 LKSKTEIAQIISNEI

>member
-1 MLKGKKIVLAVTG
+1 VLKGKKIVLAVTG
-14 SISAYKSLFLLR
+14 SISAYKALFLLR
-26 LLVKEGADVKVI
+26 LLVKEGAEVKVI
-38 MSKSAHDFIQPL
+38 MSQSAHDFIQPL
-50 SFSTLSKHPVC
+50 SFSTLSKQPVC

-95 LAKYAAGMC
+95 LAKYASGMC

-133 GTQENL
+133 GTQDNL
-139 KRIVAMGCTVL
+139 KRIAAMGCTVL

-166 LSEPEEILGAVV
+166 LSEPEEILSVVV
-178 SHFNPNQRLKGLRAL
+178 SHFNPNQRLKGLRAM

-225 RTQGAEV
+225 RTQGADV

-254 AKEMFEACTVGF
+254 AKEMFEACTHVF
-266 RNADIAVLT
+266 QNADIAVLA

-303 ETEDIAAALGK
+303 ETEDIAAAMGK
-314 NKKSN
+314 NKNSN

>member
-26 LLVKEGADVKVI
+26 LLVKEGAEVKVI

-50 SFSTLSKHPVC
+50 SFSTLSKHPIC

-80 LWADLILVAPCTANT
+80 LWADLILIAPCTANT
-95 LAKYAAGMC
+95 LAKYATGMC

-133 GTQENL
+133 GTQDNL
-139 KRIVAMGCTVL
+139 KRIAAMGCTVL

-166 LSEPEEILGAVV
+166 LSEPEEILSAVV

-254 AKEMFEACTVGF
+254 AREMFEACTDGF
-266 RNADIAVLT
+266 QNTDIAVLA

-314 NKKSN
+314 SKNSN

-365 AVTLFHSNGSKKEIS
+365 AVTLFHSDGSKKEIS

>member
-1 MLKGKKIVLAVTG
+1 VLKGKKIVLAVTG
-14 SISAYKSLFLLR
+14 SISAYKALFLLR
-26 LLVKEGADVKVI
+26 LLVKEGAEVKVI

-95 LAKYAAGMC
+95 LAKYASGMC

-133 GTQENL
+133 GTQDNL
-139 KRIVAMGCTVL
+139 KRIAAMGCTVL

-166 LSEPEEILGAVV
+166 LSEPEEILSVVV
-178 SHFNPNQRLKGLRAL
+178 SHFNPNQRLKGLSAM

-225 RTQGAEV
+225 RTQGADV

-254 AKEMFEACTVGF
+254 AKEMFEACTHVF
-266 RNADIAVLT
+266 QNSDIAVLA

-314 NKKSN
+314 CKNAN

-339 LQRKNADMLVLNS
+339 LQRKNANMLVLNS

-380 LKSKSEIAQIISNEI
+380 LKTKSEIAQIISNEI